1 LQSRGVVVAA
11 DTGPADSPR
20 VNTTDDAHQIC
31 ETEPIHLP
39 GSVMPHGALLVLST
53 TGVVLAASASCA
65 GVLSTPADELVG
77 STVTERFGAPAA
89 AQFDA
94 SITAASDRA
103 PASCRFVTGTPAG
116 QSVECR
122 AHLCGDHVLLDIE
135 PWEPAKDRAA
145 SMIHAAVLG
154 ITALRTC
161 SDPVE
166 IARRLAVLAREM
178 TGFDRVLVYR
188 FDDEWNGE
196 VIAEARA
203 EFAPSYLGLNFPAS
217 DIPAQARE
225 LYRTVEVRQIPDAL
239 YVPSPVVSNVGP
251 VDLGA
256 SGLRSVSPFHL
267 EYMHNMGVRASLV
280 GSVLQ
285 QDRLWG
291 LIACHQLQ
299 QPRRLSGAER
309 DAFQLICQTAS
320 ALMTNAE
327 AGARAARAQTLERH
341 QARLLDAVHDNGIE
355 GLMAGDCV
363 ADLLGVVGAD
373 GFAFIGERGVRCV
386 GSTPAPAQVQAL
398 HDVVAA
404 RGDAQDIFVTH
415 SLRDDLDIVDAEGRV
430 AGAILLPVMGR
441 HGIPLMWFRDERK
454 RSVHWGGDPRRAVEI
469 DERGVV
475 SPRKSFATFLENIEG
490 QSLHWSPEE
499 VDSAHRLKE
508 LIEVEVQRILRVES
522 DLLREALTSLNEM
535 VLITEA
541 EPIASPGP
549 RIVMV
554 SKALEQFTGYT
565 ASELIGQS
573 PRILQGPLTD
583 RAELDRL
590 RAALERWERVR
601 VEVVNYR
608 KDGRAFWVELD
619 IAPIADETGWFTHW
633 ICVQRDVTERR
644 RAAVELEAQRDRM
657 AALADAWRE
666 AKDDADRANDAKSLF
681 LANMSH
687 ELRTPMHAIMS
698 FSRLGLERAAAG
710 DTERLARYFGNI
722 NESGARLTVLLNDL
736 LDLSKL
742 EAGRMDLQKVPTDL
756 AVVVAQ
762 CAAEFDPLLEARS
775 LRLSFDRPAEP
786 IVASVDP
793 IRIGQVLRNLLA
805 NAIKFS
811 HDGGCVEVAITR
823 VAATD
828 TAAASVRLT
837 VDDAGV
843 GIPEDELEVVFDK
856 FVQSSKTRTS
866 SGGTGLGLAIC
877 RELVGAH
884 GGSIR
889 ALQRTPLGT
898 RFEVVLPVG

>member
-1 LQSRGVVVAA
+1 MS
-11 DTGPADSPR
+11 
-20 VNTTDDAHQIC
+20 TTDDAHRIC

-53 TGVVLAASASCA
+53 AGDVLAASESCG
-65 GVLSTPADELVG
+65 GVLSTPPQDLVG
-77 STVTERFGAPAA
+77 STFVQRFGEPAA
-89 AQFDA
+89 AQLREA
-94 SITAASDRA
+94 ITAASDRA
-103 PASCRFVTGTPAG
+103 PASCRFVMGTPAG

-122 AHLCGDHVLLDIE
+122 AHLCGALVLLDIE

-154 ITALRTC
+154 ITALRAV

-166 IARRLAVLAREM
+166 IARRLAVIAREM

-196 VIAEARA
+196 MIAEARA
-203 EFAPSYLGLNFPAS
+203 DFAPSYLGLNFPAS

-239 YVPSPVVSNVGP
+239 YVPSPVVSDVGP

-267 EYMHNMGVRASLV
+267 EYMHNIGVRASLV
-280 GSVLQ
+280 GSVLRH
-285 QDRLWG
+285 DRLWG
-291 LIACHQLQ
+291 LIACHHLH

-327 AGARAARAQTLERH
+327 AEARAARAQTLARH

-415 SLRDDLDIVDAEGRV
+415 SLRDDLGIVDAEGRV
-430 AGAILLPVMGR
+430 AGAILLPVKGR
-441 HGIPLMWFRDERK
+441 HGIPLIWFRDERK

-490 QSLHWSPEE
+490 QSLHWGPEE

-508 LIEVEVQRILRVES
+508 LIEVEVQRILRAET
-522 DLLREALTSLNEM
+522 DLLRTALTNLDEM
-535 VLITEA
+535 VIISEA
-541 EPIASPGP
+541 EPIDEPGP

-554 SKALEQFTGYT
+554 SEAVERFTGYD
-565 ASELIGQS
+565 AAELVGRS
-573 PRILQGPLTD
+573 PRIFQGPLTD

-590 RAALERWERVR
+590 RAAMVRWERVR
-601 VEVVNYR
+601 VEVVNYT
-608 KDGRAFWVELD
+608 KDGRPFWVELD
-619 IAPIADETGWFTHW
+619 LAPLADDKGWFTHW
-633 ICVQRDVTERR
+633 ICVQRDITERR
-644 RAAVELEAQRDRM
+644 RAAADLEAQRDRM

-666 AKDDADRANDAKSLF
+666 AKGDADRANDAKSLF

-698 FSRLGLERAAAG
+698 FSQLGLERAALG

-722 NESGARLTVLLNDL
+722 NESGARLTILLNDL

-742 EAGRMDLQKVPTDL
+742 EAGRMEMQKTPTDL
-756 AVVVAQ
+756 AEVVVQ
-762 CAAEFDPLLEARS
+762 CAAEFDPLLAARS
-775 LRLSFDRPAEP
+775 LQLSFERPAEP
-786 IVASVDP
+786 IVANVDP
-793 IRIGQVLRNLLA
+793 IRIGQVLRNLLS

-811 HDGGCVEVAITR
+811 HDRGRVEVTITR
-823 VAATD
+823 VEASD
-828 TAAASVRLT
+828 DAASSIRLT

-843 GIPEDELEVVFDK
+843 GIPEAELEVVFDK
-856 FVQSSKTRTS
+856 FVQSSKTRTA

-889 ALQRTPLGT
+889 ALQRRPLGT